1 MALRDLIGI
10 PGIQGVNPTASAIA
24 RLTAPG
30 AMPSAVMPMPA
41 AAQPTL
47 SPTAKYIADMQAL
60 MRGGIGPLSTGEK
73 ISALGQVLQAAGS
86 RGATDPAAVLQ
97 NVRNQ
102 QMQKLN
108 AQFQIAQLQKKTQE
122 EEEFIKTLTPSE
134 RNMFAIL
141 DDVGRRQYMVA
152 RQQGPELTDT
162 EKKLIAAGIDP
173 KSPEGQ
179 KILKNVAAA
188 QGILTTSGP
197 WGDRYKQASDVI
209 FGNDDQPQ
217 DAGTVQPQD
226 ADIIQRENEK
236 KLNRAVE
243 ILRSGKG
250 TVEQFE
256 SIFGKGTAAKYLGG
270 GSGNTTGGFR
280 RR

>member
-47 SPTAKYIADMQAL
+47 SPTAKYIQDMQAL

-108 AQFQIAQLQKKTQE
+108 AQFQIAQLQQKTQE
-122 EEEFIKTLTPSE
+122 EENFIKTLTPSE
-134 RNMFAIL
+134 RNMFSIL
-141 DDVGRRQYMVA
+141 DETGRRQFMVA
-152 RQQGPELTDT
+152 RQQGRELTDA
-162 EKKLIAAGIDP
+162 EKKIQAAGIPLDSPRAREILSDVAEKEGMVTITGPTGSFTIRASDLGKYPPVTPEAAAALRADP
-173 KSPEGQ
+173 KRAGEFDIKFGPG
-179 KILKNVAAA
+179 KAA
-188 QGILTTSGP
+188 
-197 WGDRYKQASDVI
+197 
-209 FGNDDQPQ
+209 
-217 DAGTVQPQD
+217 
-226 ADIIQRENEK
+226 E
-236 KLNRAVE
+236 
-243 ILRSGKG
+243 
-250 TVEQFE
+250 
-256 SIFGKGTAAKYLGG
+256 YLGG

-280 RR
+280 